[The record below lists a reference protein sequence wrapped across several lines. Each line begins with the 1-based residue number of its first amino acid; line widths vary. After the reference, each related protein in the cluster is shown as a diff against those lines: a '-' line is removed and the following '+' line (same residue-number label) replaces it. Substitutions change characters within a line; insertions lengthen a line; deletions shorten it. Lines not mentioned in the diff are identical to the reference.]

1 MNLNKIITKS
11 KNMFF
16 DASKKYR
23 TQGLSIVPYESLIAK
38 NGENLFLIHKNMIFD
53 KGTIQDSSYDV
64 WRITDKLELIKE
76 DVSKLGIQFFRTL
89 KTIKEIK

>member
-1 MNLNKIITKS
+1 
-11 KNMFF
+11 
-16 DASKKYR
+16 
-23 TQGLSIVPYESLIAK
+23 
-38 NGENLFLIHKNMIFD
+38 MIFD